1 MGTVTRKHLVDRV
14 TEETGLK
21 RTDVQAAVESFISV
35 LMDELGKGE
44 RIEIRDFGVFDVR
57 TRKARMAQNPRT
69 LQRIS
74 VPAKCT
80 VRFKAGRQLR
90 VRLGEEEPVRS
101 SKRSTKKSDSQVEV
115 KPTDAARHAAS

>member
-74 VPAKCT
+74 VPAKST

-115 KPTDAARHAAS
+115 KPTDAPRHAAS